1 MQLTRPGLLAKST
14 VSTVVKNASCSRGWL
29 RLVVQTIFATI
40 TVASFILILLMA
52 VPTWPSHS
60 LPPPPPPAP
69 PTVPA
74 RCHIDS
80 CRITCFDT
88 PYFGE
93 YEDHIIRAVMT
104 VEENNCVSIVLTLE
118 SPMFIDNT
126 MPPKW
131 LDRLRTN
138 HIHHLVV
145 TDGNLEHI
153 PSDAFMS
160 QCCSNIRLL
169 HFKNLKLKSW
179 TPDSFVGLS
188 NLEELYIKNIRLA
201 EIPRDALRALHDT
214 LQSLSIIRS
223 NYWNPRNI
231 TGMTIFSRLETVD
244 FSTNNFK
251 DVLGANSFIGL
262 RKCKTLYLNSC
273 GITSIGAGT
282 FDSLVNIKMLYL
294 HNNQLTTLPPGLL
307 SNVVAISDPRPRI
320 NLQYNFWECDCSA
333 EEIRRLTRQ
342 DVLLTVPVCA
352 SPEYFKDKS
361 FSDLEAYC
369 SGNNYDMTYGTTL
382 KDSSN
387 DVTRWW
393 EHIDD
398 ICGFF
403 YVSQRCYHYYP
414 SGSGLRML
422 SPVHGH
428 RCLSNDTESINIIPL
443 FLHTNSTQ
451 LMPERSWIKMNY
463 FIKTQQ
469 YSIVEINATDMGDY
483 GLVWYQTN
491 CPHELYC
498 ISDVPAVFRI
508 YNIDIKAEYVFCPIK
523 LSTGKVEP
531 ENCVIYHN
539 NNNVFDFERG
549 YYQIEI
555 LLYIVTG
562 MVCLI
567 LGALCVYAVIRKH
580 PHLLKGSKRILFV
593 KHKSVDA
600 LVLPPKVPL
609 RNDFSEP
616 PVNESSKKIFIVP
629 ANHVNNVPSRFKR
642 NKSVR
647 SNKSSAPSY
656 ISALQPTEDQLAEW
670 RIRHHFNNDVS
681 LNSMSS
687 ELSTFSWVSN
697 DEGLYYSID
706 VDNYKTYESVK

>member
-14 VSTVVKNASCSRGWL
+14 VSTVVQNASCSRGWL

-52 VPTWPSHS
+52 VPTWPSQS
-60 LPPPPPPAP
+60 LPPPPPP
-69 PTVPA
+69 PTIAA
-74 RCHIDS
+74 RCRIDG
-80 CRITCFDT
+80 CRIFCLDT
-88 PYFGE
+88 PYFGQ

-104 VEENNCVSIVLTLE
+104 VEENNCVLIFLTLD

-138 HIHHLVV
+138 HIHEL
-145 TDGNLEHI
+145 TITNGNLEHI

-160 QCCSNIRLL
+160 QCCTNIRVLE
-169 HFKNLKLKSW
+169 FKNLMLKSW

-188 NLEELYIKNIRLA
+188 NLQQLYINNIGLN

-214 LQSLSIIRS
+214 LVSLSITRS
-223 NYWNPRNI
+223 RYWDPRNI
-231 TGMTIFSRLETVD
+231 TGVTIFTRLESVD
-244 FSTNNFK
+244 LSTNNFK
-251 DVLGANSFIGL
+251 DVLDRNSFIGL
-262 RKCKTLYLNSC
+262 KKCKLLYLNSC

-282 FDSLVNIKMLYL
+282 FDSLVNIEMIYL

-307 SNVVAISDPRPRI
+307 SNLIAISDPRPRI
-320 NLQYNFWECDCSA
+320 NLQYNLWKCDCSA
-333 EEIRRLTRQ
+333 EEIRRLSRQ
-342 DVLLTVPVCA
+342 DVLLTVPVCD
-352 SPEYFKDKS
+352 SPEHFQNKT
-361 FSDLEAYC
+361 FSELDAYC
-369 SGNNYDMTYGTTL
+369 SGNNHDLAYGTVI
-382 KDSSN
+382 KEASN
-387 DVTRWW
+387 EVSRWW
-393 EHIDD
+393 EHVDD

-403 YVSQRCYHYYP
+403 YVSQRCFHNRP
-414 SGSGLRML
+414 SSSGLRML

-428 RCLSNDTESINIIPL
+428 RCLSNDTESIDIIPS
-443 FLHTNSTQ
+443 FLDKNSTQ

-463 FIKTQQ
+463 FIKTHQ
-469 YSIVEINATDMGDY
+469 YSVVEINATDMVDY

-498 ISDVPAVFRI
+498 ISDVPSVFRI
-508 YNIDIKAEYVFCPIK
+508 YNIEIKAEYVFCPIK

-539 NNNVFDFERG
+539 NNVFDFEKG

-567 LGALCVYAVIRKH
+567 FGALCVYAVIRKH

-609 RNDFSEP
+609 RNDFSAP
-616 PVNESSKKIFIVP
+616 PVNESCKKIFVVP
-629 ANHVNNVPSRFKR
+629 ANHVNNIPSRFKR
-642 NKSVR
+642 NKSIR

-656 ISALQPTEDQLAEW
+656 ISPLQPTEDQLAEW
-670 RIRHHFNNDVS
+670 RIRHHFNNEVS
-681 LNSMSS
+681 INSMSS
-687 ELSTFSWVSN
+687 ELSTFSWVSD

>member
-29 RLVVQTIFATI
+29 RLVVQSIFAAI

-52 VPTWPSHS
+52 VPTWPSQS
-60 LPPPPPPAP
+60 LPPPPPPP
-69 PTVPA
+69 IPA
-74 RCHIDS
+74 RCRIEN
-80 CRITCFDT
+80 CRIFCLDT

-93 YEDHIIRAVMT
+93 YEDHIIRAIMT
-104 VEENNCVSIVLTLE
+104 VEENNCVQIFLTLE

-138 HIHHLVV
+138 NIHEL
-145 TDGNLEHI
+145 TISNGNLAHI

-160 QCCSNIRLL
+160 QCCTNIRVLE
-169 HFKNLKLKSW
+169 FKNLRLKSW

-188 NLEELYIKNIRLA
+188 NLEHLFIKNIGLY

-214 LQSLSIIRS
+214 LGSLTITRS
-223 NYWNPRNI
+223 NYWSPQNI
-231 TGMTIFSRLETVD
+231 TGVTIFTRLESVD
-244 FSTNNFK
+244 FSSNNFK
-251 DVLGANSFIGL
+251 DVLDRNSFIGL
-262 RKCKTLYLNSC
+262 RKCKILYLNSC

-282 FDSLVNIKMLYL
+282 FDSLVNIEMLFL

-307 SNVVAISDPRPRI
+307 SNAIGTSDLRPRI
-320 NLQYNFWECDCSA
+320 NLQYNLWECDCSE
-333 EEIRRLTRQ
+333 EEIIRLTRQ
-342 DVLLTVPVCA
+342 DVLLTDPVCD
-352 SPEYFKDKS
+352 SPEYFQNKT
-361 FSDLEAYC
+361 FSELEEYC
-369 SGNNYDMTYGTTL
+369 SDNLDFAYGNIFKNA
-382 KDSSN
+382 SN
-387 DVTRWW
+387 DASGARWW
-393 EHIDD
+393 EYIDD

-403 YVSQRCYHYYP
+403 YVSQRCFLNYP
-414 SGSGLRML
+414 LSSGLRML

-428 RCLSNDTESINIIPL
+428 RCISNDTESINIIPS
-443 FLHTNSTQ
+443 FISSNGTQ
-451 LMPERSWIKMNY
+451 IMPEKSWIKMNY
-463 FIKTQQ
+463 FIKTHQ
-469 YSIVEINATDMGDY
+469 YSVVEINATDTVNY
-483 GLVWYQTN
+483 GLIWYQTN
-491 CPHELYC
+491 CPNELYC
-498 ISDVPAVFRI
+498 ISDVPSVFRI
-508 YNIDIKAEYVFCPIK
+508 YNIDKNAEYVFCPIK
-523 LSTGKVEP
+523 LSSGQVESQ
-531 ENCVIYHN
+531 NCVIYHN
-539 NNNVFDFERG
+539 NSLFDFEKG

-567 LGALCVYAVIRKH
+567 FGAICVYAVIRKH

-593 KHKSVDA
+593 KHRSVDA

-609 RNDFSEP
+609 RNDLSELP
-616 PVNESSKKIFIVP
+616 TNESSKKIFVVP
-629 ANHVNNVPSRFKR
+629 ANHINNVPSRFKR

-670 RIRHHFNNDVS
+670 RIRHHFNNDLS
-681 LNSMSS
+681 INSMTS
-687 ELSTFSWVSN
+687 ELSTFSWVSD